1 MIEER
6 ERRILDLIDANR
18 GEVIDFLRELLAF
31 ETITPDTQPVEHDEF
46 IRHQAFVKEV
56 LTGLGFGEIDV
67 WEADAAKLE
76 ARPGSGVYKQRDLH
90 NMPILVGRLPG
101 AGQGRSLI
109 LNGHYDVVPLGL
121 RESWTRDPFGGEVVD
136 GLMYGRGTNDMKG
149 GIAAMLKAV
158 EFIGRAGLALEGDI
172 LAQIVPDEEAS
183 CMGTLSACQRGYTA
197 DAAIIPE
204 PTNMRVGTAVRGSM
218 GGKVTVFGRAGHAEQ
233 PHPHWTEGGAVNAIS
248 KAMRVLE
255 GMAEATEQWRT
266 QPDKQHPLV
275 PPDHIIPT
283 VIRGGEWSAT
293 IPEKVEIEFDCMFVP
308 GTHDKRAEIEEKLAA
323 VAACDPWLRENPPA
337 LDLGDPEVWI
347 YPAEVGA
354 DEPIVQIALQ
364 ALADVGIEP
373 ELMGFGS
380 LTDCVHLINH
390 SQIPTINLGADIESA
405 HSADEFIRVEQ
416 LIDLTKTIAL
426 SIMRWSGV
434 RERAGGEAPSA
445 AQ

>member
-1 MIEER
+1 MIEVR
-6 ERRILDLIDANR
+6 EQQVLDLIDANQQ
-18 GEVIDFLRELLAF
+18 EVIGLLRELLAF
-31 ETITPDTQPVEHDEF
+31 ETITPDAQRVEHDEF

-56 LTGLGFGEIDV
+56 LTELGFREIDV
-67 WEADAAKLE
+67 WEADAAKLD
-76 ARPGSGVYKQRDLH
+76 APPGSGVDKQRDLH

-101 AGQGRSLI
+101 AGKGRSLI

-121 RESWTRDPFGGEVVD
+121 PESWTRDPFGGENVD
-136 GLMYGRGTNDMKG
+136 GKIYGRGTNDMKG
-149 GIAAMLKAV
+149 GIAAMLKALD
-158 EFIGRAGLALEGDI
+158 FIGRAGLTLEGDI

-233 PHPHWTEGGAVNAIS
+233 PQPHWAEGGAVNAIS

-255 GMAEATEQWRT
+255 GMADATEQWRT

-283 VIRGGEWSAT
+283 VIRGGEWSVT

-308 GTHDKRAEIEEKLAA
+308 GTIDKRAEIEEKFAA
-323 VAACDPWLRENPPA
+323 VAAGDPWLLENPPK
-337 LDLGDPEVWI
+337 LDLGGPEEWI
-347 YPAEVGA
+347 YPAEVSE
-354 DEPIVQIALQ
+354 DEPIVQTALQ
-364 ALADVGIEP
+364 ALADVGIAP

-405 HSADEFIRVEQ
+405 HSADEFISVEQ

-434 RERAGGEAPSA
+434 RESAGA
-445 AQ
+445 

>member
-1 MIEER
+1 MIDAR
-6 ERRILDLIDANR
+6 EQRVLDLIDANHQ
-18 GEVIDFLRELLAF
+18 EVIDFLRELLAF
-31 ETITPDTQPVEHDEF
+31 KTITPSSESVEHDEF
-46 IRHQAFVKEV
+46 IRHQAFIKET
-56 LTGLGFGEIDV
+56 LTELGFQEIDV
-67 WEADAAKLE
+67 WEADAAKLD
-76 ARPGSGVYKQRDLH
+76 APPGSGVDKSRDLR

-101 AGQGRSLI
+101 AGDDRSLI
-109 LNGHYDVVPLGL
+109 LNGHYDVVPPGL
-121 RESWTRDPFGGEVVD
+121 LESWAHDPFGGEVVD
-136 GLMYGRGTNDMKG
+136 GKIYGRGSNDMKG
-149 GIAAMLKAV
+149 GIAAMLKAL
-158 EFIGRAGLALEGDI
+158 EFIGRAGLVLEGDI

-183 CMGTLSACQRGYTA
+183 CMGTLAACQRGYTA

-218 GGKVTVFGRAGHAEQ
+218 GGRVTVFGRAGHAEQ
-233 PHPHWTEGGAVNAIS
+233 PQPHWQEGGAVNAIS

-255 GMAEATEQWRT
+255 GMAEATEQWHT

-283 VIRGGEWSAT
+283 VIHGGDWSVT

-308 GTHDKRAEIEEKLAA
+308 GTKDKRAEIEEKLDA
-323 VAACDPWLRENPPA
+323 VAANDPWLRENPPE
-337 LDLGDPEVWI
+337 LDLGGPEGWI
-347 YPAEVGA
+347 YPAEVSE
-354 DEPIVQIALQ
+354 DEPIVQTALQ
-364 ALADVGIEP
+364 ALADVGIQP

-405 HSADEFIRVEQ
+405 HSADEFVTIEQ

-434 RERAGGEAPSA
+434 RESA
-445 AQ
+445 DA